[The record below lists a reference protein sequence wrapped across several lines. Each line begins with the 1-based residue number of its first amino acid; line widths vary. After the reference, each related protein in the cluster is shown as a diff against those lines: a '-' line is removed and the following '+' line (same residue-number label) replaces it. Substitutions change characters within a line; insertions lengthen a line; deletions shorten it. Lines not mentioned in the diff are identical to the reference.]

1 MKKILFMAC
10 LTAMVF
16 VGASCTG
23 KEGASSTGKESASST
38 KPLPAD
44 YFSYTVTDDGK
55 GIVIQDFSSKVYD
68 EFTEKDSKGNRR
80 RTFSVLNIPSEIEG
94 LPVKLIY
101 TEDRHP
107 YRGLDSVLYQ
117 RGEDNPWDLVIIPDG
132 VTLKRRPGDGSNA
145 PIFTKKLILGKNVQ
159 FPYSYQFGYLE
170 EFFVPESVTELGSY
184 YDGTFTTAVIPD
196 RIKEIPEYSGFYG
209 CSDLKEITFPDGIKI
224 DKDARFNSTL
234 SIKIQQRLRELGY
247 KGPF

>member
-16 VGASCTG
+16 VGASYTG
-23 KEGASSTGKESASST
+23 KEDASSA

-44 YFSYTVTDDGK
+44 CFSYTLTDDGK
-55 GIVIQDFSSKVYD
+55 GIEIQDLSDKVYM
-68 EFTEKDSKGNRR
+68 EFIEEDSKGNRR

-117 RGEDNPWDLVIIPDG
+117 RGKDTPWDLVIIPDG
-132 VTLKRRPGDGSNA
+132 VTLKSRPDSGGRA
-145 PIFTKKLILGKNVQ
+145 PICTKKLILGKNVQ
-159 FPYSYQFGYLE
+159 FPYSYVFRNLE
-170 EFFVPESVTELGSY
+170 EFFVPESVTKLGTYSK
-184 YDGTFTTAVIPD
+184 GTFTTAVIPD
-196 RIKEIPEYSGFYG
+196 RIKEIPKHSGFYG
-209 CSDLKEITFPDGIKI
+209 YSDLKEITFPDGIKI
-224 DKDARFNSTL
+224 DKDAYFDSTL
-234 SIKIQQRLRELGY
+234 SIKTQQRLRELGY
-247 KGPF
+247 KGSF

>member
-1 MKKILFMAC
+1 MKKNLFMAC

-55 GIVIQDFSSKVYD
+55 GIVIQGFSRKVYD
-68 EFTEKDSKGNRR
+68 EFTEEYSNGYLR

-101 TEDRHP
+101 TYNGL
-107 YRGLDSVLYQ
+107 YR
-117 RGEDNPWDLVIIPDG
+117 RGEGNGVNNPWDLVIIPDG
-132 VTLKRRPGDGSNA
+132 VTVPSEPGYNYM
-145 PIFTKKLILGKNVQ
+145 PIISTKKLILGKNVQ
-159 FPYSYQFGYLE
+159 FPKSYRFEHLE
-170 EFFVPESVTELGSY
+170 EFVVPESVTELGY
-184 YDGTFTTAVIPD
+184 YGDVQFTTAVIPEH
-196 RIKEIPEYSGFYG
+196 IKEIPKHSGFSG
-209 CSDLKEITFPDGIKI
+209 CFDLKEITFPDGIKI
-224 DKDARFNSTL
+224 DKDAYFPMETL
-234 SIKIQQRLRELGY
+234 SVKTQQRLRELGY
-247 KGPF
+247 KK